1 MIMDDSLENRILV
14 DELAELEHKQWM
26 EWSQNLAA
34 SEKLSKERIER
45 WKKLWI
51 PYKELSEQSKEQDRV
66 WARRA
71 IRIFLGGKP
80 E

>member
-1 MIMDDSLENRILV
+1 MDDSLENRILV

-51 PYKELSEQSKEQDRV
+51 PYQELSEQSKEQDRV